1 MKRLF
6 VTAQGEQAKKD
17 IGKSISKT
25 QSTADERALEKPP
38 GTNTRAGAKFFGFSL
53 CYVLCRVGFSFL
65 SRQRNQSLKVLEESL
80 KEKQVDKMA
89 LERYAT
95 SKESAAKVLYEVIH
109 Q

>member
-1 MKRLF
+1 MKKLF
-6 VTAQGEQAKKD
+6 VTAQGEQAKKV

-65 SRQRNQSLKVLEESL
+65 SRQKKSKPKSLGRKF
-80 KEKQVDKMA
+80 
-89 LERYAT
+89 ERET
-95 SKESAAKVLYEVIH
+95 GG
-109 Q
+109 